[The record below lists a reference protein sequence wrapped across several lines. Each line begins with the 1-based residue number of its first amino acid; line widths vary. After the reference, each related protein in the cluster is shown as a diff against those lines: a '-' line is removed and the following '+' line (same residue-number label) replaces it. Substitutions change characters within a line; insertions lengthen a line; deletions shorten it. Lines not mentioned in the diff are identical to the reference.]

1 MEVHSSL
8 GCEWLSGLA
17 GIEQSPDVQDAFW
30 PVPGLMNCDV
40 FICTL
45 TTSHCDMGYPL
56 CVCVTLVIVIWG
68 ILLVYI
74 CVTHAIVIWG
84 ILYVYVT
91 LVIVIWGI
99 LYVECVLLSPTC
111 GMLVNLL
118 SLFPEKRRDF
128 LLTSSYQELP
138 VASMTSPALWLST
151 TSFACTCTY
160 AHVHEERLGNIFREP

>member
-8 GCEWLSGLA
+8 GCEWPSGLA
-17 GIEQSPDVQDAFW
+17 GVEQSPDVQDAFW
-30 PVPGLMNCDV
+30 PVSGLMNCDV

-45 TTSHCDMGYPL
+45 TTSHCDMGYP
-56 CVCVTLVIVIWG
+56 VCMCNTGHCDMGHPVSVCMCNTRHCYMEHPVC
-68 ILLVYI
+68 I
-74 CVTHAIVIWG
+74 CNTSHCDMGHPVCRV
-84 ILYVYVT
+84 
-91 LVIVIWGI
+91 
-99 LYVECVLLSPTC
+99 CVLLSPAC

-138 VASMTSPALWLST
+138 VASMTSPALWIFTS
-151 TSFACTCTY
+151 SFACTCTY